1 MGVHL
6 RRERRLWML
15 IYFDFIGKSVRYSH
29 VFCLDLLPQ
38 NTDHI
43 ALVVLP
49 VLPFP
54 VNSWG
59 EPYPALPSASGML
72 IRLFCPGI
80 ETSHSRLTD
89 QAKKPSP

>member
-1 MGVHL
+1 
-6 RRERRLWML
+6 ML

-38 NTDHI
+38 NTDDI

-54 VNSWG
+54 GKFMGW
-59 EPYPALPSASGML
+59 AM
-72 IRLFCPGI
+72 
-80 ETSHSRLTD
+80 
-89 QAKKPSP
+89 PSPPLLTGKADPAFANGPDPHTLVI

>member
-6 RRERRLWML
+6 RRERSLCML
-15 IYFDFIGKSVRYSH
+15 IYFDFIGKSVRYYH

-54 VNSWG
+54 G
-59 EPYPALPSASGML
+59 KFTGRPYPALPSASEKL
-72 IRLFCPGI
+72 IRLFCSGI
-80 ETSHSRLTD
+80 ETSHSCHID

>member
-1 MGVHL
+1 
-6 RRERRLWML
+6 ML
-15 IYFDFIGKSVRYSH
+15 IYFDFLAKPVGYFH

-54 VNSWG
+54 G
-59 EPYPALPSASGML
+59 KFMGGPYPALPSASEKL
-72 IRLFCPGI
+72 TRLFCPGI
-80 ETSHSRLTD
+80 ETSHSRHID

>member
-6 RRERRLWML
+6 RRECRLCVL
-15 IYFDFIGKSVRYSH
+15 IYFDFLGKSVGYFH
-29 VFCLDLLPQ
+29 VFCLDLFPQ

-54 VNSWG
+54 G
-59 EPYPALPSASGML
+59 KFMGRAIPGAFIG
-72 IRLFCPGI
+72 IRKADQAFFSGI
-80 ETSHSRLTD
+80 ETSHSRHID
-89 QAKKPSP
+89 QAKKSSP